1 MQDTIYQE
9 DKNVSKSEMDKAY
22 TYEI

>member
-9 DKNVSKSEMDKAY
+9 DKNISKSEMDKSFS
-22 TYEI
+22 YEI